1 MSDKRL
7 KIATPSPA
15 DKKSGNINGKESG
28 EKTNT
33 LEAKA
38 EFIIKN
44 GLSKKSFST
53 LSRMSH
59 AELDAIIANMGDEV
73 LEEAPTASTE
83 SVKIVLENY
92 INICEAIKEART
104 GEKIEQ
110 NIKNLALKSA
120 PHIATKAP
128 AATINILI
136 IIGGLIA
143 LGLVLVDGVI
153 GIKNF
158 KKFIKKDKV
167 TTINTDAKNINDS
180 KQDK

>member
-1 MSDKRL
+1 MSEKRL
-7 KIATPSPA
+7 KIATPSAA
-15 DKKSGNINGKESG
+15 DKKNEEKSGKKNEDKN
-28 EKTNT
+28 NT
-33 LEAKA
+33 LEKKA
-38 EFIIKN
+38 EFIINN

-59 AELDAIIANMGDEV
+59 AELDAIIANRGEEV

-104 GEKIEQ
+104 GEKIEE

-136 IIGGLIA
+136 IIGGIIA
-143 LGLVLVDGVI
+143 LGLVLIDSIFGV
-153 GIKNF
+153 KNL
-158 KKFIKKDKV
+158 
-167 TTINTDAKNINDS
+167 KNIFKN
-180 KQDK
+180 KNNIVVETKKNEKE

>member
-1 MSDKRL
+1 MSEKRL

-15 DKKSGNINGKESG
+15 DKKNGKINGETSG

-59 AELDAIIANMGDEV
+59 AELDAIIANRGDEV

-128 AATINILI
+128 ASTINILI

-167 TTINTDAKNINDS
+167 TTINTDAKNTNDI
-180 KQDK
+180 KQD